1 MINKIIDLI
10 KSKKNGIK
18 DFVLFIL
25 MMQIMA
31 YLLQLIGLLADKGIK
46 WSFIEYILTIG
57 VTLYLFLLYRFKK
70 IEKPIAWYSWPTRI
84 LYGLVIS
91 LEYII
96 AIFIAFFRIKK
107 GFRMTIVLCIGLF
120 ITRVL
125 FSRATKELNNLYK

>member
-57 VTLYLFLLYRFKK
+57 VTLYLFLLYRFKN